1 MAAILTYRNDVEKRP
16 LCEIALAN
24 GDRVQ
29 LQLSNAG
36 LVIQQIGMGDQPSS
50 ILFEADAGVVSGI
63 CMALL
68 GQVDAAKT
76 TPLGILITVVSQIP
90 SGADVRDSF
99 RAAARG
105 L

>member
-1 MAAILTYRNDVEKRP
+1 MATILTYRNDDERP

-36 LVIQQIGMGDQPSS
+36 LVVEQIGLGDQPSA
-50 ILFEADAGVVSGI
+50 ILFKADASLVSDI
-63 CMALL
+63 CAALL
-68 GQVDAAKT
+68 GQLEATRT
-76 TPLGILITVVSQIP
+76 TPLDVLVTVVSQIP
-90 SGADVRDSF
+90 TAANVRESF
-99 RAAARG
+99 QAAARA